1 MSSVGED
8 GFQFSLQTKD
18 YMPFRAPVICRISGR
33 VFHHPDWYFSEGL
46 RSPQRHAIL
55 ARMLRRRHLSPV
67 GGDEGKPTHL
77 HQWSIP
83 RTPHRQDYRDPSFAA
98 DTRRHLYL
106 PFASSKLMQS
116 GAKIFD
122 AETYIST
129 QPAQALEEARL
140 PDSHEDQKRGRG
152 PVAPPGQGA
161 QARLGEAGFPRVV
174 FP

>member
-18 YMPFRAPVICRISGR
+18 YMPFRASVICRISGR
-33 VFHHPDWYFSEGL
+33 VFHHPDSYFSEGL

-83 RTPHRQDYRDPSFAA
+83 RTPHRQDYRDSSFAG

-140 PDSHEDQKRGRG
+140 PDSHEDQKRGRS